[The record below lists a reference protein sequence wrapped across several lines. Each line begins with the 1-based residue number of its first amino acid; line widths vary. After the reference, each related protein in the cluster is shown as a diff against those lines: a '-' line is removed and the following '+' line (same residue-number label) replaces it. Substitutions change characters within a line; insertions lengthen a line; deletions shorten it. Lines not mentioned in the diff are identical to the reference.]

1 MLLEIKQYMK
11 NQLIQ
16 PESMH
21 LNSMSSLIRD
31 VTVDYM
37 IVK

>member
-31 VTVDYM
+31 VIVDHM

>member
-21 LNSMSSLIRD
+21 LNSMSSFIRD
-31 VTVDYM
+31 EIVDYM